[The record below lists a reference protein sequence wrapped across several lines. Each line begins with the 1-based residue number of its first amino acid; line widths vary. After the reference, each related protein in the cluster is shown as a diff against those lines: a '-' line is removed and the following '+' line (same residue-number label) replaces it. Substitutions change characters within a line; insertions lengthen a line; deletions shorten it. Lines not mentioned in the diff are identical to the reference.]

1 MKILR
6 LTTQNPQAIF
16 DTSVN
21 DELLIQPN
29 AKIALQSLTLEQDDE
44 FLVIDSTND
53 TFTYSTQTGQSATIT
68 IPHQVISFQ
77 NFHTFFEQFTK
88 LLNNSINYD
97 LTNPYNSLL
106 AIEWFV
112 DTETTKKVV
121 IEHAKGAV
129 REHIDMWTRGTDV
142 DRQNEKWA
150 IYGNPAVGDLDAY
163 TFNMLSPKFLT
174 RGNGF
179 LRCQIAKA
187 LFNNGGN
194 AKQGVLL
201 GLSKTNLGEVTSAN
215 FTENMVDYGIVLT
228 ITADGTGDYRA
239 QEKGVFTDTTFNLD
253 YTTED
258 DGANDYMEIQRNG
271 TTIKAVLYGKNAGVR
286 EYDIATG
293 VESDVTLYP
302 FIVFHNDDD
311 YVKITKV
318 RTTLSPFQDLSDL
331 VASEGAQVDEGF
343 DVSSFVGLTDPPM
356 PTPGRTAQFIDFN
369 TEAFAEFLGY
379 NNQRNPQVGTTLARD
394 IQYIADKIFKP
405 RFFVQSMIVEML
417 NLKLDSYDGLPSQ
430 EQRKSILAFV
440 PQGNQD
446 RITVYEPNN
455 LNFIDLRNAEPVLLR
470 NIKARIIQGDYSN
483 INLLGQ
489 ASLVLLID
497 G

>member
-29 AKIALQSLTLEQDDE
+29 SKIALQSLTLEQDDE
-44 FLVIDSTND
+44 FLIIDSTND
-53 TFTYSTQTGQSATIT
+53 TFTYSTQTGQQATIT

-77 NFHTFFEQFTK
+77 NFNTFFEQFTK

-97 LTNPYNSLL
+97 YTNPYNSLL
-106 AIEWFV
+106 GIEWFV
-112 DTETTKKVV
+112 DTDTTKKVI
-121 IEHAKGAV
+121 IEHKKGSV
-129 REHIDMWTRGTDV
+129 NEHVDAWELGADV
-142 DRQNEKWA
+142 DRQNGDQWA
-150 IYGNPAVGDLDAY
+150 IYGNPPVGDLDGY
-163 TFNMLSPKFLT
+163 TFNMLSPKYVS

-179 LRCQIAKA
+179 LRCQIYEA
-187 LFNNGGN
+187 LFNGAGN

-201 GLSKTNLGEVTSAN
+201 GFSKTNLGEVASAD

-228 ITADGTGDYRA
+228 MTADGTGDYRA
-239 QEKGVFTDTTFNLD
+239 QQKGVFTDTTYNLD
-253 YTTED
+253 YTSAG

-271 TTIKAVLYGKNAGVR
+271 TTIRAVIYGKNAGVR
-286 EYDIATG
+286 EYDIATD
-293 VESDVTLYP
+293 VESNVTLYP
-302 FIVFHNDDD
+302 FIVFHQIHQFF
-311 YVKITKV
+311 KINKV
-318 RTTLSPFQDLSDL
+318 RTTFSPFDDLTDL
-331 VASEGAQVDEGF
+331 AASEKIDQGF
-343 DVSSFVGLTDPPM
+343 DVSDFVGVTAPPM

-369 TEAFAEFLGY
+369 TEIFAEFLGY
-379 NNQRNPQVGTTLARD
+379 NNQRQPQSGTRLERN
-394 IQYIADKIFKP
+394 IQYVADKIFKP